1 MTERN
6 VAGVQRNSAKPRN
19 RSELIASAKTATII
33 NKDNIIC
40 LKKRI
45 RVIYHNGRGFQNL
58 LEQAGYTMD
67 TIHQSLKPSKNRDMV
82 FKAGLGAGKSG
93 SFFFFSHDCQFIIK
107 TVKDEEFKVLM
118 RMLPDYLEHLKQNP
132 TSLLAKIVGIFTI
145 KTEALDKTTILLMEN
160 TLKLT
165 DKDDLQHVFD
175 LKGSLAKRYVPT
187 DEKTKPSSTL
197 KDLNLLEISAKRPDM
212 ISFPPYARIPCMKAV
227 KKDLKLLRKYNLMDY
242 SLLLAI
248 EEKKDK
254 IPYML
259 TKK

>member
-1 MTERN
+1 MAHQDKYRRDTADININESDVASNRYVKSKKIYLQVKAINDQDFEIEFNTIKIKEHDCWAVSTGKDHVNDDMTERN

-118 RMLPDYLEHLKQNP
+118 RMLPDYLEHLK
-132 TSLLAKIVGIFTI
+132 
-145 KTEALDKTTILLMEN
+145 
-160 TLKLT
+160 
-165 DKDDLQHVFD
+165 
-175 LKGSLAKRYVPT
+175 
-187 DEKTKPSSTL
+187 
-197 KDLNLLEISAKRPDM
+197 
-212 ISFPPYARIPCMKAV
+212 
-227 KKDLKLLRKYNLMDY
+227 
-242 SLLLAI
+242 
-248 EEKKDK
+248 
-254 IPYML
+254 
-259 TKK
+259 